1 MVGKRAK
8 APKPKKG
15 DGEIYIDEVDDYAP
29 LTNKRV
35 IAIDPNMSDLLYCVE
50 GDTKD
55 QTKFRYTQDQRR
67 KETQAKEVPR
77 LPTGAQAGN
86 SRW

>member
-1 MVGKRAK
+1 MRHCR
-8 APKPKKG
+8 
-15 DGEIYIDEVDDYAP
+15 
-29 LTNKRV
+29 TS
-35 IAIDPNMSDLLYCVE
+35 AIDPYMSDLLYCVE